1 MTELLADLWPVR
13 RPQPAPR
20 VAIAHDYLVQ
30 YGGAE
35 RVVEALHEAFP
46 EAPVFTTMYEP
57 DVMPPAFGEMDVRT
71 SFLQG
76 MPGLRKNFKLGLP
89 LYPAAIR
96 SLDLSGYD
104 VVISSSSGWAHAV
117 TVDPDAAHI
126 VYCHTPARWL
136 YRTDSYL
143 AAEQMLAA
151 PLLPALRRW
160 DRRSARR
167 PTEYLANSAAVRG
180 RIFRQY
186 RRASRVVHPPVETSR
201 FRILAP
207 EDFYLCASRLL
218 PYKRIDL
225 AIEACKLLGVRLV
238 IAGDGESRRDLERAA
253 AGTAEFVGRVSD
265 EEMADL
271 LGRCRA
277 LIVPAEEDFCI
288 TAVEAMAA
296 GRPVVG
302 FARGGLLE
310 TVGLYKT
317 GSFFA
322 TQAPE
327 AVAAAISHLEQ
338 LELVPEAIRA
348 HALRFDVTRFQA
360 EIVDI
365 VDDAL
370 AGRAGEQAES
380 TRKWTGQRFGD
391 DARVAAGH

>member
-1 MTELLADLWPVR
+1 MTELLADLWPVQ
-13 RPQPAPR
+13 RPRPAR
-20 VAIAHDYLVQ
+20 IALVHDYLVQ

-35 RVVEALHEAFP
+35 RVVESLHEIFP
-46 EAPVFTTMYEP
+46 DAPVFTTMYEP
-57 DVMPPAFGEMDVRT
+57 DVMPDSFRDMDVRT
-71 SFLQG
+71 SYLQD
-76 MPGLRKNFKLGLP
+76 MPVLRRKFKLGLP
-89 LYPAAIR
+89 LYPSAIK

-104 VVISSSSGWAHAV
+104 LVLSSSSGWAHAV
-117 TVDPDAAHI
+117 DVDPGAAHV

-136 YRTDSYL
+136 YRTESYL
-143 AAEQMLAA
+143 SSEQMLAK

-160 DRRSARR
+160 DRRGARR
-167 PTEYLANSAAVRG
+167 PTEYIANSRTVQD
-180 RIFRQY
+180 RIFRHY
-186 RRASRVVHPPVETSR
+186 GRAAQVVHPPVETSR
-201 FRILAP
+201 FKVLAP

-225 AIEACKLLGVRLV
+225 AIEACKLLGARLV
-238 IAGDGESRRDLERAA
+238 IAGDGPARPELERLA

-265 EEMADL
+265 EDL
-271 LGRCRA
+271 AELMGKCRA

-310 TVGLYKT
+310 TVDLYRT

-327 AVAAAISHLEQ
+327 AVAASIAHLER

-348 HALRFDVTRFQA
+348 HALTFDVTRFQA
-360 EIVDI
+360 EMNDVVD
-365 VDDAL
+365 VAL
-370 AGRAGEQAES
+370 ARRAEDSGEGPRQWP
-380 TRKWTGQRFGD
+380 RQRVTD
-391 DARVAAGH
+391 DARVLVGH